1 MMKGSCIHF
10 MNEKEKAI
18 IVGIYLPFESRIKE
32 EYSLEELQR
41 LTETAGGEVLL
52 AFTQQRDSVDR
63 AWFLGKGKIEELSV
77 LVKELEPDVVIFN
90 TELSSSQ
97 IRNIESMI
105 DAKVIDRTQ
114 LILDIFA
121 GRAQSKEGK
130 IQVELAQLNY
140 LLPRLSG
147 KGAGLSRLGGGIG
160 TRGPGESKLETDRRH
175 IRRRITQMKRTL
187 NEMIKHRDLHRER
200 RKKNEVP
207 QVALVGYTNAGKS
220 TLLNQLTNAGV
231 LAEDKLFATLDPI
244 SRKVMLEN
252 GKEIILT
259 DTVGFIQDLPH
270 DLVAAFRSTLKE
282 AAEADLL
289 LHVVDAHHPYHTEQM
304 AIVEKI
310 LREIKAHTIPQ
321 IVVYNK
327 SDLLE
332 SYNKDLGENDEEI
345 YISSFQSDDLKRLLA
360 LIEKNVSKYWKLHTF
375 QIPVNRGDLLAYLHR
390 NGKLIEDAE
399 WDEES
404 EKWRVNVELDTQFI
418 SPELRQYELVNAE

>member
-1 MMKGSCIHF
+1 

-18 IVGIYLPFESRIKE
+18 IVGVYLPFESRIKE

-41 LTETAGGEVLL
+41 LTETADGEVQLV
-52 AFTQQRDSVDR
+52 FTQQRDAIDR
-63 AWFLGKGKIEELSV
+63 AWYLGKGKIEELAE
-77 LVKELEPDVVIFN
+77 LVKELETDVVIFN

-97 IRNIESMI
+97 IRNIESKI
-105 DAKVIDRTQ
+105 DTKVIDRTQ

-121 GRAQSKEGK
+121 GRAQSREGK

-147 KGAGLSRLGGGIG
+147 KGTGLSRLGGGIG
-160 TRGPGESKLETDRRH
+160 TRGPGETKLETDRRH

-244 SRKVMLEN
+244 SRKVLLEN

-282 AAEADLL
+282 ATEADLL
-289 LHVVDAHHPYHTEQM
+289 LHVVDAHHPYHTEQIS
-304 AIVEKI
+304 IVENI
-310 LREIKAHTIPQ
+310 LRDIKAHTIPR
-321 IVVYNK
+321 VTVYNK
-327 SDLLE
+327 ADLLDT
-332 SYNKDLGENDEEI
+332 YNKNYDEHSDEI
-345 YISSFQSDDLKRLLA
+345 FISSYQPEDLQRLLA
-360 LIEKNVSKYWKLHTF
+360 LIEKRVSKYWKLHTF
-375 QIPVNRGDLLAYLHR
+375 QIPVDRGDLLAYLHR
-390 NGKLIEDAE
+390 NGKLTEEAL
-399 WDEES
+399 WDES
-404 EKWRVNVELDTQFI
+404 TEKWRVNVELDTQYI
-418 SPELRQYELVNAE
+418 HQELKQFELDNVE

>member
-1 MMKGSCIHF
+1 MHF

-18 IVGIYLPFESRIKE
+18 IVGVYLPFESRIKA

-41 LTETAGGEVLL
+41 LTETADGEVQLV
-52 AFTQQRDSVDR
+52 FTQQRDAIDR
-63 AWFLGKGKIEELSV
+63 AWYLGKGKIEELAQ
-77 LVKELEPDVVIFN
+77 LVEELETDVVIFN

-105 DAKVIDRTQ
+105 DTKVIDRTQ

-121 GRAQSKEGK
+121 GRAQSREGK

-147 KGAGLSRLGGGIG
+147 KGTGLSRLGGGIG
-160 TRGPGESKLETDRRH
+160 TRGPGETKLETDRRH

-244 SRKVMLEN
+244 SRRVLLEN

-282 AAEADLL
+282 ATEADLL
-289 LHVVDAHHPYHTEQM
+289 LHVVDAHHPYHTEQIS
-304 AIVEKI
+304 IVEKI
-310 LREIKAHTIPQ
+310 LRDIKAHTIPR
-321 IVVYNK
+321 VTVYNK
-327 SDLLE
+327 ADLLDT
-332 SYNKDLGENDEEI
+332 YNKDVDELSDEI
-345 YISSFQSDDLKRLLA
+345 FISSYQPEDLQRLLA
-360 LIEKNVSKYWKLHTF
+360 LIEKRVSKYWKLHTF
-375 QIPVNRGDLLAYLHR
+375 QIPIDRGDLLAYLHR
-390 NGKLIEDAE
+390 NGKLIEEAQ
-399 WDEES
+399 WDES
-404 EKWRVNVELDTQFI
+404 VEKWRVNVELDTQYI
-418 SPELRQYELVNAE
+418 HQELKQFELDNVE